1 MRRIINKTLCV
12 AGRQQNDN
20 IWKMAEN
27 REFLRNYD
35 FKMSDMNDFEKLVKK
50 EWVNWNELS
59 IFETE

>member
-35 FKMSDMNDFEKLVKK
+35 FKMSDMNDFEKLVFVDEESLSMIKK
-50 EWVNWNELS
+50 E
-59 IFETE
+59 